1 MKFFKIISIPMTQ
14 FLVRDKIHHEYIII
28 LYLKYENSYYLLYK
42 CKFLIVYI
50 LIIKS
55 LSINNT

>member
-1 MKFFKIISIPMTQ
+1 MIQ
-14 FLVRDKIHHEYIII
+14 FLIRDKIHHEYIII
-28 LYLKYENSYYLLYK
+28 SYLKYENSYYLLYK
-42 CKFLIVYI
+42 CKFLIIYI